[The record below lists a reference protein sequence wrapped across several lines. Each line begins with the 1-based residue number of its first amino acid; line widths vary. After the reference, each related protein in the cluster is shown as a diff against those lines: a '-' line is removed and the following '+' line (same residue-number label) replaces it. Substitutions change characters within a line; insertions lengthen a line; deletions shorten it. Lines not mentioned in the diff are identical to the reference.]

1 MVNQRGRE
9 ANTLCVTVASRE
21 LFVAAA
27 FK

>member
-1 MVNQRGRE
+1 VNQRGRE
-9 ANTLCVTVASRE
+9 ANTLCVTIASRE